1 MTNKSLLTAA
11 ILGAV
16 TAAIS
21 SAAFA
26 DNSMTSTYCKP
37 GFYAGLQG
45 GRSDTFYNAY
55 SALGPVAYNN
65 NGSTVSTTSAGGVVT
80 GQTTTSYSTAVSAT
94 HMDNIGIG
102 GRVYAGYQF
111 NPYFAMETG
120 YTQYAKTTFGGTAR
134 TSQTSV
140 TNYPAGIAPTGIPQ
154 SGVTKYYGEITE
166 HAIDMVAKATMP
178 LQSGFGLYAKAGMAY
193 IAADKHVNANSSGTT
208 ITNVNNGTTTTVTN
222 GVSAYGTTYTKS
234 YQGFRPVAGAGI
246 SFTVPN
252 TNITLDASY
261 TRVFSYGAIPNASL
275 AAFGA
280 EYKFA

>member
-65 NGSTVSTTSAGGVVT
+65 NGTTVSSTYASIGGPLI
-80 GQTTTSYSTAVSAT
+80 GQTTIKQSTAISAT

-120 YTQYAKTTFGGTAR
+120 YTQYAKTTFGGNAN
-134 TSQTSV
+134 TSAVVV
-140 TNYPAGIAPTGIPQ
+140 TNYPAGTAPVGVPQ
-154 SGVTKYYGEITE
+154 YNATKYYGEITE
-166 HAIDMVAKATMP
+166 HAIDMVAKATLP

-193 IAADKHVNANSSGTT
+193 IAADKHINANGAGTT
-208 ITNVNNGTTTTVTN
+208 STPYSTTNVVTN
-222 GVSAYGTTYTKS
+222 NVNGYATAYTKS